1 MKKFISVL
9 LSLVMVLSVF
19 SSAAF
24 ATDSDFVGDEL
35 SPAYSAG
42 GILTSILS
50 FSGKTATCTSSIT
63 MASDERWISITQTLE
78 REVSTNS
85 WQSVKNCGWTVTA
98 SGKSFYYVFENSG
111 NVTESG
117 TYRLKSVFLV
127 ESATGER
134 ERIAIYSP
142 TKTVKI

>member
-19 SSAAF
+19 SSVAF

-35 SPAYSAG
+35 SPEYSAG
-42 GILTSILS
+42 AIFTSILT
-50 FSGKTATCTSSIT
+50 FSGKTAACTSSVT
-63 MASDERWISITQTLE
+63 MASDEKWLSITQTLE
-78 REVSTNS
+78 REVSSDS
-85 WQSVKNCGWTVTA
+85 WQSVKGCGWTIT
-98 SGKSFYYVFENSG
+98 STNITDYYIFKNYGTVS
-111 NVTESG
+111 ESG

-127 ESATGER
+127 ESATGKK

-142 TKTVKI
+142 TKTISV

>member
-19 SSAAF
+19 STAAF
-24 ATDSDFVGDEL
+24 ATDSDFVGEEL

-42 GILTSILS
+42 DIFTCILT

-63 MASDERWISITQTLE
+63 MASDERWLSISQTLE
-78 REVSTNS
+78 REVSSGS
-85 WQSVKNCGWTVTA
+85 WQSVKDCGWTITA
-98 SGKSFYYVFENSG
+98 TERSFYYIYENSG
-111 NVTESG
+111 KVTESG
-117 TYRLKSVFLV
+117 TYRLKTVFMV
-127 ESATGER
+127 ESATGKK

-142 TKTVKI
+142 TKIV